1 MLCLCKPMLFIGQ
14 QQYNT
19 ECYYFNDLLR
29 KIFSFQKIIRKQ
41 WVINHDKN
49 KNNLSKSKNI
59 DHIYEALQKTALP
72 LKLKIIHPINYYKII
87 TLSDSIHKIH

>member
-29 KIFSFQKIIRKQ
+29 KIFSFQKK
-41 WVINHDKN
+41 
-49 KNNLSKSKNI
+49 KNNK
-59 DHIYEALQKTALP
+59 KTMG
-72 LKLKIIHPINYYKII
+72 Y
-87 TLSDSIHKIH
+87 